1 MRLSTINAVPS
12 VSQQGWAGA
21 SPEVSSSFGSQLE
34 LMGARMK
41 FARNAEVFGEGEP
54 ADYLYKVVSGAVRTS
69 KLLSDGRRQIGA
81 FLLPGDLFG
90 LEAGAEHRFSAEAIS
105 DTIVLVV
112 KRSAVEALAA
122 RDSAVARAL
131 WTMAAK
137 DLERAQEHLLVLG
150 RKNAQERL
158 VTFLLDMAARAS
170 DQEKIDLPMSRQD
183 IADYLGLTIETVS
196 RTLTQL
202 ENSAA
207 IELPSARCILLRNRR
222 ALRHLSA

>member
-1 MRLSTINAVPS
+1 MRLSTVNPNAAAPS
-12 VSQQGWAGA
+12 QGWTGAPAEAGLA
-21 SPEVSSSFGSQLE
+21 GQLE
-34 LMGARMK
+34 MMGARMK
-41 FARNAEVFGEGEP
+41 FARNAEIFGEGEP
-54 ADYLYKVVSGAVRTS
+54 AEYLYKVVSGTVRTS

-81 FLLPGDLFG
+81 FLLPGDVFG
-90 LEAGAEHRFSAEAIS
+90 MEVGDEHRFSAEAVADS
-105 DTIVLVV
+105 IVLVV

-122 RDSAVARAL
+122 RDAQTARELWTLVAR
-131 WTMAAK
+131 
-137 DLERAQEHLLVLG
+137 DLERAQDHMLVLG

-170 DQEKIDLPMSRQD
+170 EHDKVHLPMSRQD

-207 IELPSARCILLRNRR
+207 IALPSSRCIMLRNRR
-222 ALRHLSA
+222 ALAHLSA